1 MIFSDV
7 FLGAISREF
16 GQGKGDCISWVIKL
30 NVIFFPVTLGVN
42 LKYGSCLRVHQSF
55 EVPKESLELAEG
67 ICSRLSVIVDMFL
80 AVNEPIKAVGTRAGN
95 CRRFSTARY
104 DIGLKLYLYD

>member
-30 NVIFFPVTLGVN
+30 NVIFFPVTLGEYLSTGLVRECV
-42 LKYGSCLRVHQSF
+42 KAWR
-55 EVPKESLELAEG
+55 VPKGES
-67 ICSRLSVIVDMFL
+67 
-80 AVNEPIKAVGTRAGN
+80 
-95 CRRFSTARY
+95 
-104 DIGLKLYLYD
+104 